1 MTVLQAVLAY
11 VVAARLTELIHARRN
26 ARRLLAAGAIEHGAG
41 HYPAIVALHAL
52 WLAALWLLVPPK
64 SPPNGALL
72 GLFAVLQLLRLWVIL
87 TLGRFWT
94 TRILTLPGAALV
106 RRGPYRLCRHPNY
119 LVVALEIPLLPA
131 AFGAWWLAVSFGLAN
146 LALLAW
152 RIRIEDA
159 ALRLRR
165 LHADNSS
172 WRITDKRG
180 SRMSSSSPR

>member
-1 MTVLQAVLAY
+1 MTGLQAVLAY
-11 VVAARLTELIHARRN
+11 VVAARLSELIHAHRN
-26 ARRLLAAGAIEHGAG
+26 ARRLLAAGAVEHGAG

-52 WLAALWLLVPPK
+52 WLAALWLLVPAG
-64 SPPNGALL
+64 SPPNGMLL
-72 GLFAVLQLLRLWVIL
+72 GLFAVLQLVRLWVIL

-94 TRILTLPGAALV
+94 TRVLTLPNAALV

-131 AFGAWWLAVSFGLAN
+131 AFGAWWLAGLFGLAN

-159 ALRLRR
+159 ALRPRR
-165 LHADNSS
+165 LLADGTS
-172 WRITDKRG
+172 WRITGKREP
-180 SRMSSSSPR
+180 RTSSSSPR